1 MFPSNLM
8 APQVG
13 QRGSK
18 LSPRLWARLIE
29 EGLSPDGS
37 ALGVLLVED
46 FVSVQ
51 GYTNAD
57 GPVGQFAFDK
67 DSGAAC
73 VQEEGVPSAVKLS
86 SGTSDNGAGTLAACG
101 NKGSLGV
108 ISDTAGAD
116 KLTVFEA
123 RIKLASVADGNG
135 SVFVGLADPD
145 TGGANR
151 PLKDDSGHML
161 ANGAGDHAIGFV
173 VLEDDN
179 DSLKFQ
185 YRNGSGDVVTVLT
198 YGTALVADQYYNL
211 GFVYD
216 PSAPASEK
224 IKIYIDNVEQG
235 AKVSASSIAA
245 STFPDGKNMTAVAS
259 IKSSGNAAESCHIDL
274 LAFYQAG

>member
-8 APQVG
+8 VPQVG

-18 LSPRLWARLIE
+18 LSPRLWSRLIE
-29 EGLSPDGS
+29 EGLSADGS
-37 ALGVLLVED
+37 APGDLLVED

-51 GYTNAD
+51 GYSNAD

-67 DSGAAC
+67 DTGAAC
-73 VQEEGVPSAVKLS
+73 VQEDGTRSAVKLS

-101 NKGSLGV
+101 NAGSLGV

-135 SVFVGLADPD
+135 SVFVGLADTD
-145 TGGANR
+145 TGGTNR
-151 PLKDDSGHML
+151 PLKDQTGHKL

-185 YRNGSGDVVTVLT
+185 YRNGAGDIVTVLT
-198 YGTALVADQYYNL
+198 YATPLVADQYYNL

-224 IKIYIDNVEQG
+224 IKVYVDNVEQA
-235 AKVSASSIAA
+235 AKVSASDIAA

-259 IKSSGNAAESCHIDL
+259 IKSSAASAEACYIDL